1 MDVDTK
7 EFWQSEPLTQLYFD
21 EKEGISFYWTIF
33 ATIYKDLNMKKE
45 YYSTSIIG
53 RRFDACTSL

>member
-21 EKEGISFYWTIF
+21 EKEGISFIELF
-33 ATIYKDLNMKKE
+33 LQPFKDLNMKKE
-45 YYSTSIIG
+45 YYSTSIIP
-53 RRFDACTSL
+53 LV

>member
-21 EKEGISFYWTIF
+21 EKEGISFIELF
-33 ATIYKDLNMKKE
+33 LQPFKRQI
-45 YYSTSIIG
+45 
-53 RRFDACTSL
+53 

>member
-21 EKEGISFYWTIF
+21 EKEGISFIELF
-33 ATIYKDLNMKKE
+33 LQPFKDLNMKK
-45 YYSTSIIG
+45 SITVLVLF
-53 RRFDACTSL
+53 RWFDACTSL